1 MTKPVDDKQFVL
13 PSESVPKRDM
23 PLVPRDSVAGRALVV
38 VIAIMGFLASL
49 TAGGA
54 LLITQASQD
63 WRSEVLREVTIQI
76 KPAEGED
83 VEGLVAKAVS
93 VSSHASGVKWVHA
106 YSAAEST
113 KLLQPWLGDGLD
125 LSLLPIPRIVV
136 VHMQTRPVDDIGALR
151 EALARAVPQ
160 ADLSDHRRWA
170 ARIETMADAI
180 VALAFVL
187 FALMMAAMA
196 TAIGFATR
204 GAMAENR
211 EIVEVLHLVGA
222 SDAFIAREF
231 EIHFRRLGFRGAL
244 TGGAA
249 AMAFFIGLAAFFS
262 WGANSTGGAEIAAMF
277 GAFALGPAGY
287 LALIVIGA
295 AIALLTGFLS
305 RAIVFRHLRG
315 LA

>member
-1 MTKPVDDKQFVL
+1 MTKPVDEKRL
-13 PSESVPKRDM
+13 ALSAESVPKRDM
-23 PLVPRDSVAGRALVV
+23 PLVPRDTVAGRALVV
-38 VIAIMGFLASL
+38 VIAIMSFLASL

-54 LLITQASQD
+54 LLIDQASQG
-63 WRSEVLREVTIQI
+63 WRSEVLRDVTIQI
-76 KPAEGED
+76 KPADGDD

-93 VSSHASGVKWVHA
+93 VSSRAPGVKWVHA

-125 LSLLPIPRIVV
+125 LSLLPIPRMIVV
-136 VHMQTRPVDDIGALR
+136 RMQQRPVDDLGALR

-160 ADLSDHRRWA
+160 ANLDDHRLWA
-170 ARIETMADAI
+170 ARIGTMANAV
-180 VALAFVL
+180 VALAAVV

-211 EIVEVLHLVGA
+211 EIIEVLHLVGA

-231 EIHFRRLGFRGAL
+231 ETHFRRLGFRGAMI
-244 TGGAA
+244 GGVA
-249 AMAFFIGLAAFFS
+249 AMAFFLGTATLFS
-262 WGANSTGGAEIAAMF
+262 WDANSTGGTEIAAMF

-287 LALIVIGA
+287 LALTVIGA

-315 LA
+315 LS